1 MLTFFIQSLACRSA
15 LPEWVGSF
23 RLERSHVDGET
34 VLHIGLEQ
42 SFVGFVDLLDGNNFN
57 ISGDVMLATKIEHFL
72 RFGDAADHRP
82 GKTVPTHDEAE
93 RGDPQRLRGSANERE
108 IAIDAE

>member
-1 MLTFFIQSLACRSA
+1 
-15 LPEWVGSF
+15 
-23 RLERSHVDGET
+23 
-34 VLHIGLEQ
+34 
-42 SFVGFVDLLDGNNFN
+42 
-57 ISGDVMLATKIEHFL
+57 MLATKIEHFL